1 MTANSKYLVAYGF
14 TQEKFRKG
22 GNKLKVGGKT
32 IEVEGKTPEEILKW
46 IQKKRDELE
55 KDKLAGDFDAAL
67 QDQAADHNW
76 QEQAQNQLVMEDHP
90 AHLGNTYM
98 VSLENWHQSIENYY
112 YWCMNFFSD
121 VGFVMIDKITDTFA
135 AAEHSS
141 FFGGAGQ
148 RLGLAQD
155 KVGQYLATIGKMVK
169 DLFSLVRELRWIDER
184 LEIYRDAFGVDKD
197 GNPVDKSGKS
207 IKKDDKTTPKR
218 GALQGAEIAL
228 KGMWVDL
235 VDGVVG
241 GQRTGSNLFNMAT
254 QLQFVALP
262 DLFFSIHPQKRDKID
277 DEIDKHA
284 KGFNDQVKN
293 VLRRKLEQYLAWKE
307 STFQEM
313 KQRRKFTLSY
323 LDQHHKTIK
332 LYMTWIKPYL
342 KHVQRLT
349 GQLELLDNARL
360 VSSFESN
367 LIEIE
372 IIARAMPRNN
382 KKVFQCVMLTF
393 EYHSKPQMQ
402 FSADPGYHRGPLH
415 IGACKITWRA
425 YAWTQDQVDKYRQM
439 RNQQDIDII
448 ASVDKNLKSALD
460 QLEGD
465 IAKYLEEAERG
476 GKEEEPKKEEKKK
489 LDLLEPFTALASGIK
504 ESFGSLIPEMPKS
517 GGGKGKDSLDGE
529 YRSATSGAKAMCFLH
544 YNIFKK
550 AHGLLSW

>member
-1 MTANSKYLVAYGF
+1 MTAKSKYLVAYGF
-14 TQEKFRKG
+14 TQKDFKG
-22 GNKLKVGGKT
+22 SLKVGSRSIK
-32 IEVEGKTPEEILKW
+32 IEGKEPNEILDW
-46 IQKKRDELE
+46 ISKKRDELGKE
-55 KDKLAGDFDAAL
+55 KDGKDLVSAFDDAL

-76 QEQAQNQLVMEDHP
+76 QEQAANQLVMEDHP
-90 AHLGNTYM
+90 KHLGNSYM

-121 VGFVMIDKITDTFA
+121 VGFVIIDKITDTFA

-169 DLFSLVRELRWIDER
+169 DLFSLVREMRWIDER
-184 LEIYRDAFGVDKD
+184 LQIYRDAFGVDK
-197 GNPVDKSGKS
+197 NGK
-207 IKKDDKTTPKR
+207 KTEQGP
-218 GALQGAEIAL
+218 LQGAEIAL

-262 DLFFSIHPQKRDKID
+262 DLFFSIHPQKTTDIEKTIK
-277 DEIDKHA
+277 EKA
-284 KGFNDQVKN
+284 GNFNLQVTN
-293 VLRRKLEQYLAWKE
+293 VLARKFEQYLAWKQ
-307 STFQEM
+307 STFEEM

-323 LDQHHKTIK
+323 LDQHHKTIQ
-332 LYMTWIKPYL
+332 LYMNWIKPYL

-349 GQLELLDNARL
+349 GQLDLLDNARL

-415 IGACKITWRA
+415 IGACKITWRP
-425 YAWTQDQVDKYRQM
+425 YAWTQEQVQKYKDM
-439 RNQQDIDII
+439 RNQENIDIL

-465 IAKYLEEAERG
+465 IAKYLKEAEQG
-476 GKEEEPKKEEKKK
+476 GKEPEEKKEEKPKM
-489 LDLLEPFTALASGIK
+489 DLLEPFTALASGIK
-504 ESFGSLIPEMPKS
+504 ESFGSLIPEMPKGKDGGKPSLEGEYKGAS
-517 GGGKGKDSLDGE
+517 GG
-529 YRSATSGAKAMCFLH
+529 AKSMCFLH